1 MYYFQQYNAMY
12 VVSSNTCSDYC
23 KWYVYLLFLLDILFE
38 EQLLWLC
45 LLFTSYYYTVCE
57 INDGQI
63 DNVYRKSCQSTGI

>member
-12 VVSSNTCSDYC
+12 VVSSNTCDYF

-57 INDGQI
+57 INDGPI
-63 DNVYRKSCQSTGI
+63 DNIYRKSCQSKGI